1 MADNGCKV
9 KKALEI
15 IKTFFDKEEYCGICR
30 RNFDSILKLLGRIRE
45 GNGSHGDLDVMEG
58 TARQIVNLCQC
69 GRGKPVAEDFIKN
82 IENNRDDFTL
92 HVENRV
98 CLSAECPK
106 LVLAPCQAACPA
118 GVDIP
123 NYVALVGMGKYQE
136 ALELIREDI
145 PLPGTLGRI
154 CEHPCTKSCR
164 RGQVDAPISICSL
177 KRLAYDK
184 SNENGN
190 KLPATPPRQYEE
202 RIAVVGSGP
211 AGLSAAYFLAKR
223 GYGVTIYESMPEPG
237 GMLAYGIPP
246 YRLPRQVLRDEI
258 EYIKAQGVEIKL
270 NSPISG
276 EHGVNTL
283 LQEGYAA
290 VFLGTGAWKGS
301 VPLPSAGLKGI
312 LDGVSFLR
320 AVNHELSIEINQMA
334 SNIAGKKVV
343 VVGGGNVAIDAA
355 RTSLRLGARE
365 VRIVY
370 RRTREEMPAL
380 NEEIVDAEHEGII
393 FDYLI
398 SPVKVGGENGRVTY
412 IECQR
417 NALSDPDASGR
428 RRPVPVKNSE
438 YKLEADMIIFATG
451 QQPDLSF
458 LDSEEGTSVVETFK
472 NLIVIN
478 QNTMETSRT
487 GIFAG
492 GDAVT
497 GPASAV
503 KAIAAGKR
511 AAAAIHARLQG
522 ERLSDAIKYPVKRK
536 SVPPMHINAEE
547 KTRFSMIDFHELY
560 QPDKKDSFD
569 EIMQKVSE
577 EAAYAE
583 AARCLRCDI
592 CTACGACADVC
603 RSKVGPGAIQLG
615 YVQGS
620 SVPETDFSR
629 PSNKCIGC
637 GTCSLKCPTGAI
649 TMEDSDGI
657 REVRMCG
664 GLMSRLDLVY
674 CQDCGR
680 PFATSKHIDYVNDNM
695 SNHSSPLYRDKSICP
710 DCMPRGWTR
719 KVFNLGIG

>member
-9 KKALEI
+9 KMALEVL
-15 IKTFFDKEEYCGICR
+15 KSFFENEEYCGICR
-30 RNFDSILKLLGRIRE
+30 RNFDRTIKILGEIRE
-45 GNGSHGDLDVMEG
+45 GNGSHGDLDVMAG
-58 TARQIVNLCQC
+58 AASQIINLCQC
-69 GRGKPVAEDFIKN
+69 GRGKPVAEKFAEDLQK
-82 IENNRDDFTL
+82 NRDDFTL
-92 HVENRV
+92 HIENKI
-98 CLSAECPK
+98 CLAAECPK

-118 GVDIP
+118 GIDIP

-136 ALELIREDI
+136 ALDLIREDV

-164 RGQVDAPISICSL
+164 RGQVDASISICAL

-184 SNENGN
+184 SNENGI
-190 KLPATPPRQYEE
+190 KLPEAPVRQYGEK
-202 RIAVVGSGP
+202 IAVAGSGP

-223 GYGVTIYESMPEPG
+223 GYGVTIFEAMPEPG

-258 EYIKAQGVEIKL
+258 DYIKALGVEIRL

-276 EHGVNTL
+276 AQGLNAL

-301 VPLPSAGLKGI
+301 VPVPNAGLKGI
-312 LDGVSFLR
+312 LDGVTFLR
-320 AVNHELSIEINQMA
+320 AVNHELSIQVNQMI
-334 SNIAGKKVV
+334 NHVPGKSVV

-365 VRIVY
+365 VRIIY

-380 NEEIVDAEHEGII
+380 NEEIVDAEHEGIV
-393 FDYLI
+393 FDYLV
-398 SPVKVGGENGRVTY
+398 SPVGVGGENGRVTY
-412 IECQR
+412 IQCQR

-428 RRPVPVKNSE
+428 RKPVPVKNSE
-438 YKLEADMIIFATG
+438 YRIAADMIIFATG

-458 LDSEEGTSVVETFK
+458 LEDEGQITGVETFK
-472 NLIVIN
+472 NLIVTN
-478 QNTMETSRT
+478 RDTMETSRP

-497 GPASAV
+497 GPASAIM
-503 KAIAAGKR
+503 AIAAGKR
-511 AAAAIHARLQG
+511 AAAAIHAHLRG
-522 ERLSDAIKYPVKRK
+522 EKPSAAIKYPVKRK
-536 SVPPMHINAEE
+536 SISPMQINAEE
-547 KTRFSMIDFHELY
+547 KTRFSIIDYHELY
-560 QPDKKDSFD
+560 RAERKDSFA
-569 EIMQKVSE
+569 EIMEKIS
-577 EAAYAE
+577 EAAAYTE

-592 CTACGACADVC
+592 CTACGTCADVC
-603 RSKVGPGAIQLG
+603 RTKVGPGAIQLG
-615 YVQGS
+615 YVQG
-620 SVPETDFSR
+620 ECDTAGTDFSR
-629 PSNKCIGC
+629 PTNRCIGC

-649 TMEDSDGI
+649 TMEDRDGI

-674 CQDCGR
+674 CQECGL
-680 PFATSKHIDYVNDNM
+680 PFATSKHVDYVNDNM
-695 SNHSSPLYRDKSICP
+695 SKHSSPLYRDKSICP
-710 DCMPRGWTR
+710 DCSPKGWTR
-719 KVFNLGIG
+719 KVFSL